1 MMWGKKNA
9 KDVIDADNEIEDDYR
24 FYSGKKCTNK
34 KNVCNNTKTKYIM
47 VLFVGEPYRTS

>member
-1 MMWGKKNA
+1 MWKKNA

-24 FYSGKKCTNK
+24 FYSGKKKCTNK